1 MGLIGSHCRS
11 VEVNGG
17 HLGVIGAELE
27 LVCVW
32 GGGGGHWM
40 SLELYVDQ

>member
-11 VEVNGG
+11 VEINGG

-27 LVCVW
+27 LVC
-32 GGGGGHWM
+32 GGGGHRM